1 MNIFFTNNI
10 KILKMLIHFQEMST
24 ADFVLKNVKVLN
36 LYHFVHLKT
45 ITKNFHWTS
54 ADIKMKNFAITVNS
68 F

>member
-1 MNIFFTNNI
+1 
-10 KILKMLIHFQEMST
+10 MLIHFQEIST
-24 ADFVLKNVKVLN
+24 ADFDLKNVKVLN

-54 ADIKMKNFAITVNS
+54 ADIKMKNFAITVSS